1 MTTDPATSPDYEIVP
16 VRGTESSLIR
26 LIRRDIRDA
35 DDPLPE
41 GDDARAAWLYAKT
54 PEGPATI
61 LAMRVRDGSW
71 IGMVAIVP
79 RRIYMD
85 GHSFIGAFLC
95 DFYVH
100 PRHRKILPALE
111 LQRYAKQHLSDLGIA
126 NYAIP
131 NGRSLPIFRRLGS
144 SHVMQRMRWARPIR
158 FWKFLSRR
166 QIALAK
172 IVGSVFDASAF
183 AFDHLRSAAAVKI
196 RSEWL
201 SGIDERFDALW
212 TSVPTT
218 GAFIGDRSSAYLR
231 WRFLDEPGHDNRVLG
246 FFRSGSTRLAGYL
259 IGEIVQREFVVR
271 DLLFSPDAA
280 VDGILARAMTS
291 IRELNVD
298 GIGLRAIG
306 EPRLAASLH
315 RLGFRTRDPDTIF
328 VRASFET
335 ACANW
340 YFTNADEDV

>member
-1 MTTDPATSPDYEIVP
+1 MTTDPATTPSYDIVP

-26 LIRRDIRDA
+26 LIRRDIHDA

-41 GDDARAAWLYAKT
+41 GDDARASWLYAKS

-61 LAMRVRDGSW
+61 LAMRVRGGPW

-79 RRIYMD
+79 RRMYMD
-85 GHSFIGAFLC
+85 GHSCSGAFLC
-95 DFYVH
+95 DFYVN
-100 PRHRKILPALE
+100 PRHRTILPALA
-111 LQRYAKQHLSDLGIA
+111 LQRYAKQYLSDLGIA

-144 SHVMQRMRWARPIR
+144 DHVMQRMRWARPIR
-158 FWKFLSRR
+158 FRKYLSRR
-166 QIALAK
+166 QIALAG
-172 IVGSVFDASAF
+172 IVGPVFDASAF
-183 AFDHLRSAAAVKI
+183 TFDHLRSAAAITV
-196 RSEWL
+196 RPEWL
-201 SGIDERFDALW
+201 SSIDERFDDLW
-212 TSVPTT
+212 KSVPTT

-231 WRFLDEPGHDNRVLG
+231 WRFLDEPRHDNRVLG
-246 FFRSGSTRLAGYL
+246 FFRRGSDSLTGYL
-259 IGEIVQREFVVR
+259 IGEVAQREFVIR
-271 DLLFSPDAA
+271 DLLFSPNAA
-280 VDGILARAMTS
+280 IDGLLARAMTS

-306 EPRLAASLH
+306 DPRLAASLH